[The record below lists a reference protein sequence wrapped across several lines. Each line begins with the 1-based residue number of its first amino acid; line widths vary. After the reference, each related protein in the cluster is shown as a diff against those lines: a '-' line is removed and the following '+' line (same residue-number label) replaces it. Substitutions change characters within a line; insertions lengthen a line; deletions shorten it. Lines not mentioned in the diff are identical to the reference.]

1 MDDHGGDSPP
11 PASSAGRRLAWG
23 KVPPVGLATSS
34 GKTPHSLRHSFE
46 SIHISEGKSI
56 EWVQKQLGHED
67 YTLTVN
73 TYSSWLPSKDEK
85 GNDSLD
91 DPGWEASQ

>member
-1 MDDHGGDSPP
+1 
-11 PASSAGRRLAWG
+11 
-23 KVPPVGLATSS
+23 
-34 GKTPHSLRHSFE
+34 
-46 SIHISEGKSI
+46 
-56 EWVQKQLGHED
+56 VQKQLGHED